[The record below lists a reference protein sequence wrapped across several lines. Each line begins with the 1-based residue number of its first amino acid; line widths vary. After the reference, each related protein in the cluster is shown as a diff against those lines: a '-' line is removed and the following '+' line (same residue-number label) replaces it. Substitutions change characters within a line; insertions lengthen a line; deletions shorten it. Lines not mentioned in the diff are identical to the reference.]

1 MKFYI
6 DNLKRLND
14 VLNEE
19 AGFGIWLWS
28 ERAGS
33 GKSSLAKADRDSSEK
48 IVYCS
53 PLTFA
58 ALEKQ
63 FHCKAIFKK
72 HVSDY
77 AHILKGFVRF
87 VARKD
92 IKRLYF
98 DAESGVAQTGYYEI
112 IAKCIYGAVQKGIRL
127 KAIFVFDNKDERN
140 KAEQIFQD
148 IFAERNIHNL
158 DLGLKWCAEDLE
170 ALFHELFPN
179 IILEPN
185 VLQTIISYS
194 AENAGLFLHQ
204 FFSLK
209 NEGLLEKEETGLLSA
224 RSDLV
229 PFLEYKYA
237 DNIQSRYSRLEPS
250 GQNLLQK
257 TSIIGQEFPVRM
269 LSKAFSVSDAL
280 IVLKKIQTASRLVE
294 FTDRSFENG
303 KFESESVRTYLKN
316 LIPVSEYRE
325 CCRQLDNYY
334 ASQSRYEKL
343 TVDDEIALYKK
354 RAFYMG
360 EAGERDLALV
370 FSLTAMGLMYSQH
383 LYSSGVQYAK
393 FVAQKADEYS
403 QQMRETLYYFLY
415 ESCNKIMGFDD
426 AFYYFCQYRKPFQC
440 KTFDDRYKLGELYYN
455 IGKAERSKEILFD
468 LLNDEDLYQKA
479 STWQKAELLNFISSL
494 EESMDIAAYID
505 HYEQALSFAQQSSRG
520 YLYYK
525 ILRKANFCY
534 HNSKGIELLEEAKKY
549 FERIDLIEYAKC
561 CHNIA
566 TEQLLTSKTLHKKAR
581 NNLDRALETMEST
594 GCLLSVYP
602 YNSLAIYYIFQ
613 GEYEK
618 AIRYIEPQL
627 QFCNDDFLTLAIY
640 VNLITCY
647 RKIGIKERALELL
660 QTAEIC
666 HQNQNEIYPFFTNC
680 LLLQKMMFSLE
691 EKDIPSAKKLLNK
704 LEDTAKGYFLLDVA
718 KCALGQKGTYGDV
731 AEECARQKLVV
742 ADLMFWE

>member
-1 MKFYI
+1 MKFYTE
-6 DNLKRLND
+6 NLKKLND
-14 VLNEE
+14 ALDEDE
-19 AGFGIWLWS
+19 GFGIWLWS

-33 GKSSLAKADRDSSEK
+33 GKSSLAKTDREGSEE
-48 IVYCS
+48 IMYCS

-58 ALEKQ
+58 VFEKQ
-63 FHCKAIFKK
+63 FHCKAILQK
-72 HVSDY
+72 HATNH
-77 AHILKGFVRF
+77 AHLLKGFVRY
-87 VARKD
+87 VTRKNV
-92 IKRLYF
+92 KRIYF
-98 DAESGVAQTGYYEI
+98 DAESGTAQTGYYEI
-112 IAKCIYGAVQKGIRL
+112 IARGIYSAVQKGIGL
-127 KAIFVFDNKDERN
+127 KAIFIFDDKEERL

-158 DLGLKWCAEDLE
+158 ELGLKWCAEDLA

-179 IILEPN
+179 IKLDSN

-204 FFSLK
+204 FLSLR
-209 NEGLLEKEETGLLSA
+209 NEGLLEKGENGILSA

-229 PFLEYKYA
+229 PFLENKYA
-237 DNIQSRYSRLEPS
+237 DNIQTRYSRLEPS

-280 IVLKKIQTASRLVE
+280 VILKKIQTASRLVE

-334 ASQSRYEKL
+334 AAQNRYEKL
-343 TVDDEIALYKK
+343 TTDDEISLYKK
-354 RAFYMG
+354 RAFYMD
-360 EAGERDLALV
+360 EAGESDLALV
-370 FSLTAMGLMYSQH
+370 FSLTAMRLMYSQH
-383 LYSSGVQYAK
+383 LYSSGAQYAK
-393 FVAQKADEYS
+393 FIAQKADEYN
-403 QQMRETLYYFLY
+403 QHMREILYYFLY
-415 ESCNKIMGFDD
+415 DTCNKIMAFDD
-426 AFYYFCQYRKPFQC
+426 AFYYFCQYRKPNQC

-455 IGKAERSKEILFD
+455 IGKTERSQEILFA
-468 LLNDEDLYQKA
+468 LLNDEDTYQKA
-479 STWQKAELLNFISSL
+479 STWQKAQLLNFISSL
-494 EESMDIAAYID
+494 EESMDIKAYTD
-505 HYEQALSFAQQSSRG
+505 HYEQALALAQRSSCG

-549 FERIDLIEYAKC
+549 FERVDLIEYAKC

-566 TEQLLTSKTLHKKAR
+566 TEQLLTSKTLHKNAK
-581 NNLDRALETMEST
+581 NNLDTALETMGST

-613 GEYEK
+613 GQYDR

-647 RKIGIKERALELL
+647 RKSGLKVRALDLL
-660 QTAEIC
+660 QKAENC
-666 HQNQNEIYPFFTNC
+666 HQNQNKIYPFFTNC
-680 LLLQKMMFSLE
+680 LLLQRLMFALDE
-691 EKDIPSAKKLLNK
+691 DDIPSAKRFLHM

-718 KCALGQKGTYGDV
+718 KCALEQKGTYGDV
-731 AEECARQKLVV
+731 AEECARQRLVV